1 MKNKSGRG
9 GGFAHAARLCVLA
22 GAHKDI
28 LTMTDTLILASAS
41 PRRKHLLEQ
50 AGLRFAVDPARVEE
64 HEDPASCPLDTVLH
78 NARLKATD
86 VSARR
91 PEALVL
97 GSDTV
102 VALEDEVL
110 HKPAD
115 LDAARAMLRRLGGRT
130 HTVYTGVCLLGPGID
145 ECHAVTSAVTFKPL
159 DEDAITRYFLLVN
172 PLDKAGAYGIQEGK
186 EMIIA
191 GLEGSLNNVMGLPTE
206 FLLDLLDR
214 LHLLDTLRLT

>member
-110 HKPAD
+110 QSPPTWTRPAPCSAASA
-115 LDAARAMLRRLGGRT
+115 DAPTRFTPACA
-130 HTVYTGVCLLGPGID
+130 CSDP
-145 ECHAVTSAVTFKPL
+145 ASTSAMP
-159 DEDAITRYFLLVN
+159 
-172 PLDKAGAYGIQEGK
+172 
-186 EMIIA
+186 
-191 GLEGSLNNVMGLPTE
+191 
-206 FLLDLLDR
+206 
-214 LHLLDTLRLT
+214 

>member
-1 MKNKSGRG
+1 M
-9 GGFAHAARLCVLA
+9 F
-22 GAHKDI
+22 
-28 LTMTDTLILASAS
+28 DTLILASTS
-41 PRRKHLLEQ
+41 PRRRHLLEQ
-50 AGLRFAVDPARVEE
+50 AGLRFAVDPAQVEE
-64 HEDPASCPLDTVLH
+64 HEDPASCPRETVLH
-78 NARLKATD
+78 NARIKAAH
-86 VSARR
+86 VSERR

-102 VALEDEVL
+102 VALDDEVL

-115 LDAARAMLRRLGGRT
+115 MDAARAMLRRLASRT
-130 HTVYTGVCLLGPGID
+130 HTVYTGVCLLGATGRID

-159 DEDAITRYFLLVN
+159 DDEAITRYFSLVN

-186 EMIIA
+186 DMIIA

-214 LHLLDTLRLT
+214 LHLLEKLRLT

>member
-1 MKNKSGRG
+1 
-9 GGFAHAARLCVLA
+9 
-22 GAHKDI
+22 
-28 LTMTDTLILASAS
+28 MTDTLTLASAS

-50 AGLRFAVDPARVEE
+50 ARLRFEVCPAQVEE
-64 HEDPASCPLDTVLH
+64 HEDPASCPRETVLH
-78 NARLKATD
+78 NARLKAAN
-86 VSARR
+86 VSARL
-91 PEALVL
+91 PQALVL

-102 VALEDEVL
+102 VALDDEVL

-115 LDAARAMLRRLGGRT
+115 MDAARAMLRRLAGRT
-130 HTVYTGVCLLGPGID
+130 HTVYTSVCLLGPAAGID
-145 ECHAVTSAVTFKPL
+145 ECHAVTSAVTFKEL
-159 DEDAITRYFLLVN
+159 DAAAIERYFALVN

-214 LHLLDTLRLT
+214 LQLLDKLRLT